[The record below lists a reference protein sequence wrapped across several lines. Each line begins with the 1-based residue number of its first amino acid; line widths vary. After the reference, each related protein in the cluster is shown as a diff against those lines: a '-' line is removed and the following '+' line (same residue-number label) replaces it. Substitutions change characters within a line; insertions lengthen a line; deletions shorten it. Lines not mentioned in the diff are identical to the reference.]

1 MIPAPRGAYAAY
13 APRGLFPVHRPVRR
27 LRMQDEA
34 SRRDVRQENGNA
46 SASKGGIESAGEL
59 VFEIFCAIIF
69 LGMIGLV
76 FYNAFLRYV
85 FSSSYPP
92 SEEWARFLFIYI
104 TFFGAIEAFYRKK
117 HIAVEMFVDTL
128 HGVPRKGV
136 EVIAAILGMVAM
148 GLLLYG
154 GVVNV
159 LQTVDTRSVATNVN
173 MALVNGTL
181 PVMAL
186 ASLLLQLRDFVC
198 LVRRPASSF
207 NKA

>member
-1 MIPAPRGAYAAY
+1 
-13 APRGLFPVHRPVRR
+13 
-27 LRMQDEA
+27 MQDDA

-117 HIAVEMFVDTL
+117 HIAVEMFVDL
-128 HGVPRKGV
+128 LQGVPRKSV
-136 EVIAAILGMVAM
+136 EVVAAILGMVAM

-159 LQTVDTRSVATNVN
+159 RTANAGERITTLDGEDRALSPEMLVIADANKPVAVAGVMGGEYSGIMDDTTAVVFESACFD
-173 MALVNGTL
+173 
-181 PVMAL
+181 
-186 ASLLLQLRDFVC
+186 ASLGH
-198 LVRRPASSF
+198 VRQEQPERVPV
-207 NKA
+207 